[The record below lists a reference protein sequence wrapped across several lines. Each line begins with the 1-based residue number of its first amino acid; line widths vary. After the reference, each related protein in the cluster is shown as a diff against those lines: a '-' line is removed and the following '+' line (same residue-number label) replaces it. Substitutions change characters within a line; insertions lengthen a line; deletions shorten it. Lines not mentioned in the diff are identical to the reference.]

1 MWGEGRWRE
10 KKRRRENLPSEP
22 SWMTKKGGSPP
33 CPSRCP
39 HQTLLNSP
47 RAFILAPEWKGR
59 GLGEDEART
68 SSSLKEQAADKD
80 FSAWI

>member
-22 SWMTKKGGSPP
+22 SWMTKRGSPP

-47 RAFILAPEWKGR
+47 RAFILAPGWKER
-59 GLGEDEART
+59 GLGENEART
-68 SSSLKEQAADKD
+68 SSSLKEQASDKD
-80 FSAWI
+80 LSAWI